1 LTKLGSVREVENMT
15 MDYASI
21 GVKAAGQIMGDIGS
35 IMSANEAKRKKS
47 NIKRLIETNDVP
59 LDVDSVTGEAITTA
73 TKNQTGVQAM
83 EKSQNTF
90 NLAEIQRLM
99 RESVPGYDEIIG
111 SQSAAIQSYLKGELP
126 PDVQAQVLR
135 KSAGK
140 SLMGGYAGSQ
150 MHTNLTARDLGL
162 TSLELQTMGMPQSN
176 AFRSSI
182 PMAKLA
188 DYSNYLGLDAS
199 QLVDL
204 RQAEKNRHTDLL
216 LAAEGMP
223 SYNDII
229 SGRLISAGD
238 RLAGSGGGIPS
249 NPSTPSQ
256 PGQDNSGAQNT
267 PGYDWMNTGGFS
279 R

>member
-1 LTKLGSVREVENMT
+1 MAGASYGSM
-15 MDYASI
+15 AI
-21 GVKAAGQIMGDIGS
+21 QGVGQIMGDIGS
-35 IMSANEAKRKKS
+35 IMSANEASRKKA
-47 NIKRLIETNDVP
+47 NIKRKIETEDVP
-59 LDVDSVTGEAITTA
+59 LDVDAVTGEAITTA

-90 NLAEIQRLM
+90 NLSEIQRLM

-126 PDVQAQVLR
+126 ADVQAQVLR

-140 SLMGGYAGSQ
+140 SLMGGYSGSQ

-162 TSLELQTMGMPQSN
+162 TSLDLQTMGMTKSN
-176 AFRSSI
+176 EFRSSI

-223 SYNDII
+223 TYNDVI

-238 RLAGSGGGIPS
+238 RLAGSGGSIPS
-249 NPSTPSQ
+249 NPSSPSQ
-256 PGQDNSGAQNT
+256 PGQDNSGAQNGA
-267 PGYDWMNTGGFS
+267 GYDWMSGY